1 MPGKRG
7 SKPGYDVIVVGAG
20 PAGSAAARECA
31 KSGLTTLCI
40 EEHGTVGYPVQCAG
54 LLSNAAFGECRV
66 SERPVLNRISGARIV
81 TERGS
86 GLQIDAK
93 TQKAYVVDR
102 GALDREMAEAA
113 ADAGAEFRLKTAVY
127 GVQENSVLTR
137 GVHGHEEIPFNI
149 LIAADGPR
157 STIARILRMG
167 RAKAFLAGIQ
177 ADMPYECDP
186 RFAEIY
192 PDASPD
198 FFGWVIPAGKGRV
211 RVGLCGKTQV
221 PERFAAFVRKFGSN
235 SIHLMTGTLPLGVM
249 PRTYG
254 HRTLFVGDA
263 AGFAK
268 PTSGG
273 GVYTGIRSA
282 RHAAA
287 VAVAACEQG
296 RYDDATLADYE
307 RQWKTD
313 FGRELEIG
321 FRFFEMRQNL
331 SSQDIDT
338 VIRALNDPEI
348 LSAIVRYGD
357 MDRPGV
363 LVKKLMRNP
372 ALFQCMGPI
381 IKTGL
386 RSLFG

>member
-1 MPGKRG
+1 M
-7 SKPGYDVIVVGAG
+7 YDVIVVGAG

-31 KSGLTTLCI
+31 KKGLLTLCI

-54 LLSNAAFGECRV
+54 LLSNAAFEECRV
-66 SERPVLNRISGARIV
+66 SERSVLNRVQGARIV
-81 TERGS
+81 SGRGS
-86 GLQIDAK
+86 ELLIDAQA
-93 TQKAYVVDR
+93 TKASVVDR

-113 ADAGAEFRLKTAVY
+113 ANAGAEFRLKTAVC
-127 GVQENSVLTR
+127 GVQGTIVSTR
-137 GVHGHEEIPFNI
+137 GVHGHEEYRFRV

-157 STIARILRMG
+157 STIARLLGME
-167 RAKAFLAGIQ
+167 RAKVYLGGIQ
-177 ADMPYECDP
+177 ADVRHDCDS
-186 RFAEIY
+186 RFVELY
-192 PDASPD
+192 PNASPE
-198 FFGWVIPAGKGRV
+198 FFGWAIPIGEGRV
-211 RVGLCGKTQV
+211 RAGLCGQTQV
-221 PERFAAFVRKFGSN
+221 PGRFAAFIKKFGGGSGT
-235 SIHLMTGTLPLGVM
+235 HLVTGTLPLGVM

-287 VAVAACEQG
+287 VAAECCERG
-296 RYDDATLADYE
+296 MFDDTVLADYE
-307 RQWKTD
+307 RRWKAD

-321 FRFFEMRQNL
+321 FRFFGMRQNL

-338 VIRALNDPEI
+338 VIRALNDPDI
-348 LSAIVRYGD
+348 LSTIVRYGD

-363 LVKKLMRNP
+363 LVKKLLRNP
-372 ALFQCMGPI
+372 AMLHCMGPLI
-381 IKTGL
+381 RTGL
-386 RSLFG
+386 RSLVG